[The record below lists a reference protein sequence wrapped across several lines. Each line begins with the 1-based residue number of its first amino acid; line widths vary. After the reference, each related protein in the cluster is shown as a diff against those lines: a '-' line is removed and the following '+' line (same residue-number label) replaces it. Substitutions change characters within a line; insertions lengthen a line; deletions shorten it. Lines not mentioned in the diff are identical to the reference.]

1 VIWPFRARP
10 PARRVDR
17 EVSDEAAAGAGE
29 DLRRFLIESP
39 TQILH
44 VLRAIGAA
52 RELVTVHFDRGRGF
66 LITAIEQVD
75 AARGQVVIGLGVDP
89 ALNARLLASD
99 RLVMVSMHE
108 HVKVQ
113 FSAAG
118 ARALHHEGRPAF
130 AIAVPPE
137 LLRVQ
142 RREYHRVRASMREP
156 ILVRLALGGGEV
168 MEINVV
174 DISVGGF
181 AGHGVLPRGKDSPGL
196 RFPMC
201 TLRFRD
207 GSGFSCEV
215 ELRSVTPH
223 RLRGGA
229 STSVLGF
236 GFLNLSQ
243 PAEKQLQR
251 YVLGVERERRRAAGE
266 GLFGRLSGARGR
278 G

>member
-1 VIWPFRARP
+1 
-10 PARRVDR
+10 
-17 EVSDEAAAGAGE
+17 
-29 DLRRFLIESP
+29 
-39 TQILH
+39 
-44 VLRAIGAA
+44 
-52 RELVTVHFDRGRGF
+52 
-66 LITAIEQVD
+66 
-75 AARGQVVIGLGVDP
+75 
-89 ALNARLLASD
+89 
-99 RLVMVSMHE
+99 
-108 HVKVQ
+108 
-113 FSAAG
+113 
-118 ARALHHEGRPAF
+118 
-130 AIAVPPE
+130 
-137 LLRVQ
+137 
-142 RREYHRVRASMREP
+142 
-156 ILVRLALGGGEV
+156 
-168 MEINVV
+168 
-174 DISVGGF
+174 
-181 AGHGVLPRGKDSPGL
+181 
-196 RFPMC
+196 MC